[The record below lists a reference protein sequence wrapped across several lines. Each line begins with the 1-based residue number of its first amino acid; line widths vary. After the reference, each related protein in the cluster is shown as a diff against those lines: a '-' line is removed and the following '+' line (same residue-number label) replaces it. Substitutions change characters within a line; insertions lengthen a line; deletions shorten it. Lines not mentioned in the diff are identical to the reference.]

1 MIRYEKKKLFIIII
15 LSMIFFM
22 DKTNAN
28 YEKIFFDFNIKSLD
42 GKNIELSDFKNKAVL
57 VVNVA
62 SNCGF
67 TKQYS
72 DLQKL
77 WDKYRNRGLIVLGVP
92 SNQFGGQEPG
102 TNEEIKKFCEVNF
115 NVNFPMSAKIE
126 VKGENAHPLYLWAK
140 KNFGKSAVPKW
151 NFHKILIN
159 KDGKIQN
166 TYSSLTNPT
175 SNKITNEIEKILN
188 IE

>member
-1 MIRYEKKKLFIIII
+1 MNLYGKKIFIIII
-15 LSMIFFM
+15 LSMVFFIK
-22 DKTNAN
+22 KTEAN
-28 YEKIFFDFNIKSLD
+28 YEKIFFDLNIKTLE
-42 GKNIELSDFKNKAVL
+42 GKNFKLSEFKNKAVL

-67 TKQYS
+67 TKQYI

-77 WDKYRNRGLIVLGVP
+77 WDTYKEKGLIVLGIP

-102 TNEEIKKFCEVNF
+102 TNDEIKKFCEVNF
-115 NVNFPMSAKIE
+115 NITFPMSAKAN
-126 VKGENAHPLYLWAK
+126 VKGDSAHEIYLWAK
-140 KNFGKSAVPKW
+140 SNYGKSAVPKW

-159 KDGKIQN
+159 KEGKVQN
-166 TYSSLTNPT
+166 TYSSLTSPT
-175 SNKITNEIEKILN
+175 SKKITSEVEKILN